1 MNASL
6 ARVLAIGTLVAVASS
21 ALAQND
27 TYCLQSGKWGF
38 PENCQF
44 STYRECMEAASGTSA
59 TCGRNSMSY
68 RLYDR
73 SDYRR

>member
-1 MNASL
+1 MS
-6 ARVLAIGTLVAVASS
+6 
-21 ALAQND
+21 
-27 TYCLQSGKWGF
+27 F

-44 STYRECMEAASGTSA
+44 STYRECMEAAFGTSA